1 LSTSSLIRRGGLS
14 AIAAGVLLAAD
25 ALVANLGSGGLTV
38 SALHHLSIVA
48 PKLGWLLLLGGLA
61 GLHARQAGLYGRLG
75 ATGFWVAF
83 AGILFGTVLGT
94 LPWLA
99 RALAGDLVP
108 TAWALLGSIVAGSS
122 YLVAVGVGLLLL
134 GVATLR
140 ARVLSMPWRLLPLAM
155 FVVKVPLPP
164 LAGLAMGSELKRD
177 LIVGG
182 DARSE
187 LLAFLVW
194 DTPDLLFGLGWV
206 LLGYALWS
214 GASEEAKSPAP
225 DG

>member
-1 LSTSSLIRRGGLS
+1 M
-14 AIAAGVLLAAD
+14 
-25 ALVANLGSGGLTV
+25 
-38 SALHHLSIVA
+38 ALHN
-48 PKLGWLLLLGGLA
+48 
-61 GLHARQAGLYGRLG
+61 RQADLYGRLG

-83 AGILFGTVLGT
+83 VGILIGTVLGT

-99 RALAGDLVP
+99 RSLAGDLVP
-108 TAWALLGSIVAGSS
+108 SAWVLFGGLAAGSL
-122 YLVAVGVGLLLL
+122 YLVAIGLGLLLM

-164 LAGLAMGSELKRD
+164 LVGLALGSELERE
-177 LIVGG
+177 LIVGSETH
-182 DARSE
+182 SE

-214 GASEEAKSPAP
+214 GASEEARSPAP
-225 DG
+225 AG